1 MASTLNAIGRKERAK
16 RAHRNA
22 ARVVA
27 DPASASGQ
35 VPQMLGLEKMMAG
48 SEPHLISGKP
58 FGVDGQ
64 LDIDPA
70 KLLRKVVSAVISAGH
85 AADLYE
91 FPDVLAFFNA
101 RLPPSDEL
109 ADRH

>member
-1 MASTLNAIGRKERAK
+1 MTAGLAKVMADSK
-16 RAHRNA
+16 
-22 ARVVA
+22 
-27 DPASASGQ
+27 
-35 VPQMLGLEKMMAG
+35 
-48 SEPHLISGKP
+48 PHLISGEP
-58 FGVDGQ
+58 FGADGQ

-101 RLPPSDEL
+101 RLPASDEL
-109 ADRH
+109 AGRH